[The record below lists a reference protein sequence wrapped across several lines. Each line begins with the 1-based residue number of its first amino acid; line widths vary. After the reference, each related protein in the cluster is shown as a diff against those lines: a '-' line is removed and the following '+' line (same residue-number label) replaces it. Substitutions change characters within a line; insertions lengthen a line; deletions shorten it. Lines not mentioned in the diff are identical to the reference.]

1 MIDLVYP
8 VGPVLLY
15 PRPSVDYPGPMPL
28 PKGEMLP
35 IVEPNGIVYG
45 KAPRDWCHSGAKPL
59 HPVVHLHIIDR
70 ESNIYL
76 QKRSIVKDLY
86 PGYWDVAVGGH
97 VSFGETAEEALYRE
111 ADEELCLTE
120 FNPVQL
126 GTYVWESETEKE
138 LVHVYAYVGHP
149 ELTPNGMEIS
159 KGRWRT
165 IQDIEESIGKDRLT
179 PNFEHEYA
187 RFKEALLAML

>member
-1 MIDLVYP
+1 MYP
-8 VGPVLLY
+8 SGPVLLY
-15 PRPSVDYPGPMPL
+15 PRPSVDYPGPLPI

-35 IVEPNGIVYG
+35 IVEPSGLVVYG

-70 ESNIYL
+70 NSNIYL

-97 VSFGETAEEALYRE
+97 VSYGETAEEALYRE
-111 ADEELCLTE
+111 AEEELCLTA

-126 GTYVWESETEKE
+126 GTYVWESDSEKE
-138 LVHVYAYVGHP
+138 LVLVYAYVGRP
-149 ELTPNGMEIS
+149 ELTPNGLEVS
-159 KGRWRT
+159 KGRWYSL
-165 IQDIEESIGKDRLT
+165 QELEDNMGKDRLT
-179 PNFEHEYA
+179 PNFEHEFSRY
-187 RFKEALLAML
+187 REKLLAML